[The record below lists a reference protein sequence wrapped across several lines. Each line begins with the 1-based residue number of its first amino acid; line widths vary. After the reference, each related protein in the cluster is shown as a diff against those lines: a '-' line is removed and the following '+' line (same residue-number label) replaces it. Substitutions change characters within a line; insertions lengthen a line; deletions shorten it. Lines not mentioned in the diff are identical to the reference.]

1 MFNGTELHVTFG
13 GSLLGIDLPG
23 LTGSV
28 TGDVVPAGITQTMEG
43 FDRPEVPSVNETLVV
58 DYAADPLTI
67 PSGPGKTFTFTMDG
81 DLGELT
87 EASGNLSGTLA

>member
-1 MFNGTELHVTFG
+1 M
-13 GSLLGIDLPG
+13 
-23 LTGSV
+23 
-28 TGDVVPAGITQTMEG
+28 
-43 FDRPEVPSVNETLVV
+43 NETLVV

-87 EASGNLSGTLA
+87 EASETSLEHSRLSPMSPVASSSAAH